1 MFEDHPEVER
11 AIRSALEEDLGQGD
25 VTTGAVVDPVA
36 RGEAS
41 LVTRARVVL
50 AGLPVF
56 ERVFTELSR
65 DILFEAFYGEGEWI
79 PEGSRVCTLKGPL
92 GPILKGER
100 TALNF
105 LQRMSGIATLTR
117 KYVEK
122 AGGTRARILDT
133 RKTAP
138 GLRWFDKRA
147 VRVGGGWNHRF
158 GLSDGILIKDNHIA
172 AAGSIAR
179 AVGLVRDKAPHTLRV
194 EVEVETLAGVEE
206 ALKAGADIILL
217 DNMDPVQMAQAVKL
231 VQGRAKLEA
240 SGGITLETVQEVA
253 HTGVD
258 FISVGALT
266 HSPRAADFSLEIVS
280 RSGPDE
286 Q

>member
-147 VRVGGGWNHRF
+147 VRIGGGWNHRF

-179 AVGLVRDKAPHTLRV
+179 AVGLARDKAPHTLGV

-217 DNMDPVQMAQAVKL
+217 DNMDPARMARAVEL

-240 SGGITLETVQEVA
+240 SGGITLETVQEIA

-266 HSPRAADFSLEIVS
+266 HSPRAADFSLEIAP
-280 RSGPDE
+280 RPGADE
-286 Q
+286 A